1 MKNYEPYL
9 FPIFLIAI
17 GLVTVSGVDI
27 FGAAM
32 LEGAAWKQN
41 VMLALMLIFG
51 MLPPAVQGMKSTWM
65 VIGYALA
72 FFMFGGANIG
82 GTVGI
87 VLGLEK
93 LALAVLA
100 LFLGFRVWAETWAV
114 NKWYMAAP
122 ACAVIAVAL
131 LCPIQDQNIIG
142 SGIDALVELSAAQF
156 TSDHGF
162 HLYLGLTGIFAGIS
176 ELLIR
181 RCSHA
186 AVADDTPAI
195 DIAAE

>member
-51 MLPPAVQGMKSTWM
+51 MLPPAVQEMKSTWM

-142 SGIDALVELSAAQF
+142 SSIDALVELSAGQF
-156 TSDHGF
+156 TSDNGF
-162 HLYLGLTGIFAGIS
+162 HLYLGQTGIFAGIS
-176 ELLIR
+176 ALLIR